1 MATTRKKASFEEQ
14 MQELDSIV
22 NQLEQGNVPLEEA
35 LKQFKQGMTL
45 ANKLQ
50 KKLTSAQNTLAKVID
65 ENGQEQPYEK
75 EGDDPTNEGGN
86 QGYDSDLKD
95 M

>member
-1 MATTRKKASFEEQ
+1 MTTTRKKASFEEQ
-14 MQELDSIV
+14 MQELDQIV

-35 LKQFKQGMTL
+35 LKQFKEGMTL

-50 KKLTSAQNTLAKVID
+50 KKLTSAQNTLAKVMD
-65 ENGQEQPYEK
+65 ESGNEQPYEK
-75 EGDDPTNEGGN
+75 AGDDPTNAGSN

-95 M
+95 I